1 MYDIFVWY
9 LYDIDTCMIF
19 FYLLPVFLKLSYFQ
33 NSKNSIVSVMGRVMP
48 RNVTGLWGMWAHT
61 LNRKKKISLHRVDIS
76 ETSNMIAAD
85 FLQTHESLMA
95 VFIPIKG
102 AKISSNTHHHPFYK
116 TSAEWE
122 CNLIETNCSGL
133 KEQACSLHIL
143 YQHSEQ
149 TGTFFMRRKLHL
161 KCSQYS

>member
-1 MYDIFVWY
+1 
-9 LYDIDTCMIF
+9 
-19 FYLLPVFLKLSYFQ
+19 
-33 NSKNSIVSVMGRVMP
+33 
-48 RNVTGLWGMWAHT
+48 
-61 LNRKKKISLHRVDIS
+61 
-76 ETSNMIAAD
+76 
-85 FLQTHESLMA
+85 MA
-95 VFIPIKG
+95 VFTPIKG

-149 TGTFFMRRKLHL
+149 TGTFFYEEEIAFEVLSIFIISWALSNPGCGVILMVHRDWLCGGGKIGL
-161 KCSQYS
+161 SQIQK